1 MKIGLKCLIATV
13 LLTSSFTIF
22 PKADVNN
29 KTVVDNSSIVIEKEA
44 SVGDVTLPNNEL
56 LQEIKEE
63 QKGSILIQLE
73 DTQKALD
80 KENVKFSIS
89 KVADVIDGEYKLL
102 DNLTSVNIDLN
113 TLKNSNELE
122 VAANKLSKVVEHEN
136 IATTDNSGKGKIED
150 LEVGVYLVK
159 AIDIANYENITPF
172 LISIPTCNEVDKTM
186 DYDVNA
192 IPKHTPLPEPNK
204 PKVPDTNYNNKSY
217 MYLAL
222 GTSLLLISLGTLAI
236 GKKKENKKVV

>member
-13 LLTSSFTIF
+13 LLTSSFAIF

-29 KTVVDNSSIVIEKEA
+29 KAVIDNNSIIIEKEA
-44 SVGDVTLPNNEL
+44 SVGDVILPSKEL

-63 QKGSILIQLE
+63 QKGSILIQLD

-102 DNLTSVNIDLN
+102 ENLSSTGIDLN
-113 TLKNSNELE
+113 SIKNSNDLE

-136 IATTDNSGKGKIED
+136 IIATDNSGKGKIED

-172 LISIPTCNEVDKTM
+172 LISIPTWNEVDKTM

-222 GTSLLLISLGTLAI
+222 GSSLLLISLGTLAI
-236 GKKKENKKVV
+236 GKKKENKKVA

>member
-13 LLTSSFTIF
+13 LLTSCFTIF

-29 KTVVDNSSIVIEKEA
+29 KTVINNNSIIIEKEA
-44 SVGDVTLPNNEL
+44 SVGDVILPSKEL

-102 DNLTSVNIDLN
+102 DNLTSINIDLN

-122 VAANKLSKVVEHEN
+122 VTANKLAKIVEHEN
-136 IATTDNSGKGKIED
+136 IVTTDKSGKGKTED

-172 LISIPTCNEVDKTM
+172 LISIPTWNEIDKVM
-186 DYDVNA
+186 NYDVNA
-192 IPKHTPLPEPNK
+192 IPKHTPLPEPIK

-222 GTSLLLISLGTLAI
+222 GSSLLLISTGTVVI
-236 GKKKENKKVV
+236 GKRRKKVA

>member
-22 PKADVNN
+22 PKADINN
-29 KTVVDNSSIVIEKEA
+29 KAVINNNSIIIEKDA
-44 SVGDVTLPNNEL
+44 SVGDVTLPSKEL
-56 LQEIKEE
+56 LQEVKEE

-102 DNLTSVNIDLN
+102 DNLTSTGIDLN
-113 TLKNSNELE
+113 NLKNSNELE
-122 VAANKLSKVVEHEN
+122 VAANKLAKVVEHEN
-136 IATTDNSGKGKIED
+136 IIATDNSGKGKIED

-159 AIDIANYENITPF
+159 AIDIANYENITHF
-172 LISIPTCNEVDKTM
+172 LISIPTWIEVDKTM

-236 GKKKENKKVV
+236 GKKKDNKKVV

>member
-22 PKADVNN
+22 PKADINN
-29 KTVVDNSSIVIEKEA
+29 KAVIDNNSIIIEKET
-44 SVGDVTLPNNEL
+44 SIGDVTLPNNEL

-102 DNLTSVNIDLN
+102 DNLTSTGIDLN
-113 TLKNSNELE
+113 NLKNSNELE
-122 VAANKLSKVVEHEN
+122 VAANKLAKIVEHEN
-136 IATTDNSGKGKIED
+136 IIATDNSGKGKIED

-172 LISIPTCNEVDKTM
+172 LISIPTWNEVDKTM

-222 GTSLLLISLGTLAI
+222 GSSLLLISTGTVVI
-236 GKKKENKKVV
+236 GKRRKKVA

>member
-29 KTVVDNSSIVIEKEA
+29 KTVIDNNSIIIEKEA

-80 KENVKFSIS
+80 KSNVKFSIS
-89 KVADVIDGEYKLL
+89 KVADVIDG
-102 DNLTSVNIDLN
+102 
-113 TLKNSNELE
+113 
-122 VAANKLSKVVEHEN
+122 
-136 IATTDNSGKGKIED
+136 
-150 LEVGVYLVK
+150 
-159 AIDIANYENITPF
+159 
-172 LISIPTCNEVDKTM
+172 
-186 DYDVNA
+186 
-192 IPKHTPLPEPNK
+192 
-204 PKVPDTNYNNKSY
+204 
-217 MYLAL
+217 
-222 GTSLLLISLGTLAI
+222 
-236 GKKKENKKVV
+236 

>member
-22 PKADVNN
+22 PKADINN
-29 KTVVDNSSIVIEKEA
+29 KAVIDNNSIIIEKET
-44 SVGDVTLPNNEL
+44 SIGDVTLPNNEL

-102 DNLTSVNIDLN
+102 DNLTSTGIDLN
-113 TLKNSNELE
+113 NLKNSNELE
-122 VAANKLSKVVEHEN
+122 VAANKLAKVVEHEN
-136 IATTDNSGKGKIED
+136 IIATDNSGKGKIED

-172 LISIPTCNEVDKTM
+172 LISIPTWNEVDKTM

-222 GTSLLLISLGTLAI
+222 GSSLLLISTGTVVI
-236 GKKKENKKVV
+236 GKRRKKVA